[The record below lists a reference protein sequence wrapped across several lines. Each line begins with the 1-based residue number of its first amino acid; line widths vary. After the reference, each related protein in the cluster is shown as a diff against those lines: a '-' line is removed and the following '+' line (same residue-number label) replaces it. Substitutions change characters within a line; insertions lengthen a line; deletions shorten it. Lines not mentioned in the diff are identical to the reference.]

1 MSKKILERDVVEY
14 CRKRVAAYGGEMRK
28 VKWEGR
34 RSAPDWLIMLP
45 GARPGVVGRH
55 FYCEFKAPG
64 KHPTDAQYREIY
76 RMQNAGMLVCV
87 FASFASVDELLPL

>member
-1 MSKKILERDVVEY
+1 MSKKILERDIVEY

-45 GARPGVVGRH
+45 ANTRREGRAL
-55 FYCEFKAPG
+55 FVEFKAPG
-64 KHPTDAQYREIY
+64 KHPTEAQQRELNLMRRSGLSATY
-76 RMQNAGMLVCV
+76 FN
-87 FASFASVDELLPL
+87 SFDHVDCAFPL